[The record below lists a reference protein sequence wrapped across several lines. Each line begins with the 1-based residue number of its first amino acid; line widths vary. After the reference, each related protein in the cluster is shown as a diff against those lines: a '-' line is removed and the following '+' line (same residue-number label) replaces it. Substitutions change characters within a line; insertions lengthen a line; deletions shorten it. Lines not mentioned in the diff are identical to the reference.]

1 MGPDVPD
8 RAIGPPRSD
17 FRSLAADLFEAA
29 CVAVVFA
36 LFVRTFLV
44 QAFEVPTGSME
55 RTLLVGDRVLVN
67 KFVFGPHSRGPL
79 ARLLPY
85 RDVHRGDVFVFK
97 YPEDPERDFI
107 KRAVALPGDTVAI
120 RDKELF
126 VDGARQDEPK
136 VFHSDSFVRHDDPLL
151 PEAYRRRDQMPDTV
165 LPPGYYFALGDNRDL
180 SQDSRFWGPVPAGN
194 VKGRPLVVYWSLPP
208 ESERQSLPRRLLAFV
223 TETRWD
229 RTFLAV
235 R

>member
-1 MGPDVPD
+1 MGSDVPD
-8 RAIGPPRSD
+8 RPVEPPRPD

-44 QAFEVPTGSME
+44 QAFEVPTASME

-67 KFVFGPHSRGPL
+67 KFAFAPRARGPG
-79 ARLLPY
+79 AKLLPY
-85 RDVHRGDVFVFK
+85 RDIRRGDVFVFK

-126 VDGARQDEPK
+126 VNGARQDEPR
-136 VFHSDSFVRHDDPLL
+136 VFHSDAFVRHDDPLL
-151 PEAYRRRDQMPDTV
+151 PEAYRRRDQLPDTV
-165 LPPGYYFALGDNRDL
+165 LPPDFYFALGDNRDL

-194 VKGRPLVVYWSLPP
+194 VKGRPLVVYWSLAP
-208 ESERQSLPRRLLAFV
+208 ESERRPLPGRLLAFV
-223 TETRWD
+223 TETRWG

>member
-1 MGPDVPD
+1 MGSDVPD
-8 RAIGPPRSD
+8 RPVEPARPDSR
-17 FRSLAADLFEAA
+17 FLAADLFEAG

-44 QAFEVPTGSME
+44 QAYEVPTASME

-67 KFVFGPHSRGPL
+67 KFVFGPHGRGPL

-85 RDVHRGDVFVFK
+85 RDVRRGDVFVFK

-120 RDKELF
+120 RNKELF
-126 VDGARQDEPK
+126 VNGARQEEPR
-136 VFHSDSFVRHDDPLL
+136 VLHSDAFVRGDDALL
-151 PEAYRRRDQMPDTV
+151 PEAYRRRDQVPDTV
-165 LPPGYYFALGDNRDL
+165 LPPDSYFALGDNRDL
-180 SQDSRFWGPVPAGN
+180 SQDSRFWGPVPARN

-208 ESERQSLPRRLLAFV
+208 ESERQPLPRRLLAFV
-223 TETRWD
+223 TETRWG

>member
-1 MGPDVPD
+1 MGSDVPD
-8 RAIGPPRSD
+8 RPVEAPRPDS
-17 FRSLAADLFEAA
+17 RPLAADLFEAA

-44 QAFEVPTGSME
+44 QAFEVPTASME

-67 KFVFGPHSRGPL
+67 KFVFAPRARSPL
-79 ARLLPY
+79 AGLLPY
-85 RDVHRGDVFVFK
+85 RDVRRGDVFVFK

-107 KRAVALPGDTVAI
+107 KRAVALPGDTVEI

-126 VDGARQDEPK
+126 VNGARRNEPR
-136 VFHSDSFVRHDDPLL
+136 VLHTDTLVRGDDPLL
-151 PEAYRRRDQMPDTV
+151 PEAYRRRDQLPETA
-165 LPPGYYFALGDNRDL
+165 LPPGFYFALGDNRDL

-208 ESERQSLPRRLLAFV
+208 ESERRPLARRLLAIV

-229 RTFLAV
+229 RTFLTV